1 MLYSNDRQSL
11 RRFYTDSWKAFK
23 NKQPLEP
30 MAQRVVSVIGEH
42 PEYHA
47 LIEKGEDSLNKD
59 YLPENGETNP
69 FLHMGL
75 HLAIREQVSSDRPAG
90 IRAAFHTLKLALGDP
105 LLAEH
110 CIMDCL
116 AEALWMSQKY
126 NQLPDEAAYLTC
138 VQQRIEAL

>member
-30 MAQRVVSVIGEH
+30 MAQLVVTVIGEH

-105 LLAEH
+105 LQAEH

-126 NQLPDEAAYLTC
+126 NQLPDEAAYLAC